1 MKSKKETSG
10 FYDGRSWFDGLGF
23 SEHGL
28 MNHLLLAWYYV
39 SQEESVLISDQKE
52 TANSSLPQVSN

>member
-1 MKSKKETSG
+1 MKGEALSIEPLGSLIFCCENKVVNNMKSKKETSG

-28 MNHLLLAWYYV
+28 MNHLLLA
-39 SQEESVLISDQKE
+39 
-52 TANSSLPQVSN
+52 